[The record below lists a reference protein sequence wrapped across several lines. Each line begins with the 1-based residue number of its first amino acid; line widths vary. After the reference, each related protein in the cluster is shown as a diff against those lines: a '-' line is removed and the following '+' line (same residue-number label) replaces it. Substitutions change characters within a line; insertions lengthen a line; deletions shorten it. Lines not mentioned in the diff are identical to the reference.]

1 MATVTLTALD
11 VITAVLES
19 VTRAVR
25 ETAPIAV
32 GVQSKVYGAVVSVPT
47 SVAPAKKSTLVTVA
61 APTAL
66 AVAVSVTG
74 VPRVAPE
81 PAAGAVSAMLGAVT
95 LTFTITDVIETPF
108 ESVTRAVRAVMPAA
122 VGVQFTVK
130 GADNAVPILVVPAR
144 KSTRLTMAPP
154 LATAVAVSA
163 VVVPS
168 ATDVPLVGTVMA
180 TVGAA
185 AATVTLEAA
194 EVAVVPF
201 ESVIFAVRETPP
213 VAVGVQSKV

>member
-1 MATVTLTALD
+1 M
-11 VITAVLES
+11 
-19 VTRAVR
+19 RA
-25 ETAPIAV
+25 
-32 GVQSKVYGAVVSVPT
+32 VPT
-47 SVAPAKKSTLVTVA
+47 SVAPAKKSTFVTVA
-61 APTAL
+61 EPTAL
-66 AVAVSVTG
+66 AVAVSATG
-74 VPRVAPE
+74 DPRVAPE
-81 PAAGAVSAMLGAVT
+81 PAVGAVSATLGAVT
-95 LTFTITDVIETPF
+95 LTFAITDVIDTPF
-108 ESVTRAVRAVMPAA
+108 ESVTRAVSAVIPAA

-130 GADNAVPILVVPAR
+130 GVVNAVPILVVPAR

-185 AATVTLEAA
+185 AATVTLEAE

-201 ESVIFAVRETPP
+201 ESVIFVVRETTP